1 MALLSKD
8 REMDRGT
15 MRSSEGRSGDLS
27 VLTRDVRIVGDIE
40 TTGRVRLEGTVTGS
54 VRARSIEIAGGGSV
68 EGDVIALSRDDDK
81 ETFTVEGTVQGAV
94 RARHVEIGEGGSVL
108 GGIEADHATVRG
120 RVQGGIQ
127 ARDRLALKA
136 TAVVEGDIDARRL
149 ALEEG
154 GQVNGNIR
162 IGDRAALKESK
173 EPNASAA
180 AEQPKAAG
188 GAQDAAK
195 AGPAKSAQAGKGSDA
210 GKASEVEKA
219 RASA

>member
-8 REMDRGT
+8 RDMDRGAT
-15 MRSSEGRSGDLS
+15 RPNEGRSGDLS
-27 VLTRDVRIVGDIE
+27 VLTKDVRIVGDVE
-40 TTGRVRLEGTVTGS
+40 TTGRVRLEGTVVGN
-54 VRARSIEIAGGGSV
+54 VRARSLELAGSGSV
-68 EGDVIALSRDDDK
+68 EGDVVAISRDDDK
-81 ETFTVEGTVQGAV
+81 ETFVVEGTVHGAV

-108 GGIEADHATVRG
+108 GGIETDHATVRG

-162 IGDRAALKESK
+162 IGDRAALKET
-173 EPNASAA
+173 P
-180 AEQPKAAG
+180 AERPKKAAQPPAESTG
-188 GAQDAAK
+188 IKAESAKGAEAK
-195 AGPAKSAQAGKGSDA
+195 GAEAKGA
-210 GKASEVEKA
+210 EPEKA

>member
-1 MALLSKD
+1 
-8 REMDRGT
+8 MDRGVT
-15 MRSSEGRSGDLS
+15 RSSEGRTGDLS
-27 VLTRDVRIVGDIE
+27 VLSKDVRIVGDVE
-40 TTGRVRLEGTVTGS
+40 TTGRVRLEGTVSGS
-54 VRARSIEIAGGGSV
+54 VRARSIELAGSGSV
-68 EGDVIALSRDDDK
+68 EGDVVAMSKDDDK
-81 ETFTVEGTVQGAV
+81 EPFVVDGTVHGAV

-162 IGDRAALKESK
+162 IGDRAALKETSK
-173 EPNASAA
+173 EAPEGPTKEAPDETSAPATASKKATV
-180 AEQPKAAG
+180 EQPTSKAVSAK
-188 GAQDAAK
+188 GAE
-195 AGPAKSAQAGKGSDA
+195 P
-210 GKASEVEKA
+210 EKA

>member
-8 REMDRGT
+8 RDMDRGVT
-15 MRSSEGRSGDLS
+15 RSSEGRTGDLS
-27 VLTRDVRIVGDIE
+27 VLTKDVRIVGDVE
-40 TTGRVRLEGTVTGS
+40 TTGRVRLEGSVTGS
-54 VRARSIEIAGGGSV
+54 VRARSIELAGSGSV
-68 EGDVIALSRDDDK
+68 EGDVVALSKDDDK
-81 ETFTVEGTVQGAV
+81 ETFVVEGTVHGAV

-162 IGDRAALKESK
+162 IGDRAALRETPTETPKDA
-173 EPNASAA
+173 ASAT
-180 AEQPKAAG
+180 ERSK
-188 GAQDAAK
+188 
-195 AGPAKSAQAGKGSDA
+195 
-210 GKASEVEKA
+210 KASSSTGEAASKAEVGKSSEPEKA